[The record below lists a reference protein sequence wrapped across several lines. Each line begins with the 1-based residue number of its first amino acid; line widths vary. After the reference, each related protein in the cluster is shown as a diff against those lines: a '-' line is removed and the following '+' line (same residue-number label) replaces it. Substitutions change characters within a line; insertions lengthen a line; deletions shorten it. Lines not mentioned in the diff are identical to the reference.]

1 MQKIIYIHLP
11 SKKTPSTLVF
21 SEQDQDIIQK
31 QSFISMCT
39 LYNHWVFKIPAHV
52 PQFRTLCLFHAYTMF
67 LPPYNNYS
75 ILCPSFLP

>member
-11 SKKTPSTLVF
+11 SKKKNPTLVF

-39 LYNHWVFKIPAHV
+39 LYNHWVF
-52 PQFRTLCLFHAYTMF
+52 
-67 LPPYNNYS
+67 
-75 ILCPSFLP
+75 